1 MLNPTKVKFP
11 IEPRDQKGNLLDFKK
26 LNIGVEGPE
35 KVQASFTTGDN
46 GSIFIIFTTTSPGDF
61 KISVTFQGEHIQYS
75 PITVTVKPKRE
86 GDDQPKT
93 PHLPEHPIQQSP
105 PPIDSTPKAVKFQV
119 DAVDGDGNPIAETNL
134 NVFEV
139 STSGPE
145 TFVVAKIVKNEGGK
159 LLVTF
164 DTFNGEGEFN
174 IGIKYKGQHIQRS
187 PFTVCLS
194 KKEDEDETEEDED
207 EIASLPPLP
216 EDGYKTLQFK
226 VDAKAQDG
234 MTKLKASDL
243 VAIVDESATETWD
256 PKVIEDPDDPSSLLL
271 VSFVTSQL
279 GRFTVSVREKSSYSH
294 IMNSPFIINAAPV
307 T

>member
-11 IEPRDQKGNLLDFKK
+11 IEPKDLKGNHLDFKK
-26 LNIGVEGPE
+26 LNIDVDGPE

-46 GSIFIIFTTTSPGDF
+46 GSLFIVFTTTSTGDF

-86 GDDQPKT
+86 GDEPQKT
-93 PHLPEHPIQQSP
+93 PQLP
-105 PPIDSTPKAVKFQV
+105 PPVSQPPPLESTPKTVKFQV
-119 DAVDGDGNPIAETNL
+119 DAVDGDGCPLVETNL
-134 NVFEV
+134 NIFDV
-139 STSGPE
+139 SISGPE
-145 TFVVAKIVKNEGGK
+145 EVVAKIVKNEGGK
-159 LLVTF
+159 LLVAF
-164 DTFNGEGEFN
+164 DTINGEGEFTV
-174 IGIKYKGQHIQRS
+174 GIKYKGQHIQRS

-194 KKEDEDETEEDED
+194 KKEDEGGEEEEEDEE

-234 MTKLKASDL
+234 VTKVKASDL
-243 VAIVDESATETWD
+243 VVTVDESASETWD
-256 PKVIEDPDDPSSLLL
+256 PKAVEDPDNPALLL

-279 GRFTVSVREKSSYSH
+279 GRFTLSVREKNTHFH
-294 IMNSPFIINAAPV
+294 IMNSPFTINAAPK